1 MAARIHVTGR
11 DGGERTLTADPGA
24 ALMDTLRDA
33 NTGVDGTCGGAMSC
47 GSCHVYVDAAWADC
61 LPPKSEDEVA
71 MLEAI
76 GEVVALRPTSRL
88 SCQIP
93 ASDALD
99 GLRLEI
105 GPAA

>member
-1 MAARIHVTGR
+1 MPQVHVRTR
-11 DGGERTLTADPGA
+11 DGVERSVDAQSGC
-24 ALMDTLRDA
+24 ALMDSLRDA
-33 NTGVDGTCGGAMSC
+33 NTGVEGTCGGAMSC
-47 GSCHVYVDAAWADC
+47 GTCHVYIDPAWADRM
-61 LPPKSEDEVA
+61 PPRSEDEAA

-93 ASDALD
+93 VSAQLE

-105 GPAA
+105 GPAT